1 MSELETAVGITVTN
15 QCLNCIAL
23 SEVCPDCEDARQAR
37 DAEIA
42 HDLVDEGNLQYRNT
56 WHYSQ
61 PEPSA
66 HDWVSSITRRADGSE
81 RDEFAEP
88 TTMLI
93 DRLFELNV
101 EMPPNSV
108 VCNECHYTYN
118 QATICPNCN

>member
-1 MSELETAVGITVTN
+1 MSQHETAVGISVTV
-15 QCLNCIAL
+15 QCYNCIAL

-42 HDLVDEGNLQYRNT
+42 HDLVDEGNLQYHKA

-61 PEPSA
+61 PEPSG
-66 HDWVSSITRRADGSE
+66 HDWVASLTRKADGSE
-81 RDEFAEP
+81 REEFTEP
-88 TTMLI
+88 TTMLV

-108 VCNECHYTYN
+108 VCNKCHYTFN
-118 QATICPNCN
+118 KATICPNCN